1 MVVVVVVVVSGRA
14 RKVVVQGCRLRRRPA
29 VSSQDKL
36 VEEFNFLK
44 VQAVEPM
51 ATFMEYITCAERLS
65 SPPQPPETHPRHP
78 RHHSSKKQSSKKQSS
93 KSRAAKQR
101 SSR

>member
-1 MVVVVVVVVSGRA
+1 MKMHLSSTDYGNFLQNEPSPISTTTLAEKCTVRCCRTADVLECWPTVPLGGRTGGGL
-14 RKVVVQGCRLRRRPA
+14 VNSDSCPA

-51 ATFMEYITCAERLS
+51 ATFMEYIT
-65 SPPQPPETHPRHP
+65 
-78 RHHSSKKQSSKKQSS
+78 
-93 KSRAAKQR
+93 
-101 SSR
+101 